1 MPTPDTDSEVAVAA
15 FGAVRRVR
23 SFEEIVQQIQDAIAS
38 GRLRP
43 GERLPSERD
52 LCDVFGV
59 SRATLREALRAL
71 EALGVVE
78 VRTGARGGAFAVEP
92 GEDVVGSAL
101 ASLLRFRQATA
112 RDLVEFRV
120 SFEGENAAWAA
131 RRASAEDVAELEALA
146 TRIEA
151 AVASGQPWRSVVEL
165 DVAFHVRVARATG
178 NVVRGAIMLAIQD
191 ALRRAVIETDPIVD
205 PAVRSTMGAEAHAI
219 AEAIATRNEHAAR
232 ARMRAHVERWSLLEV
247 EAADRAG

>member
-1 MPTPDTDSEVAVAA
+1 METPGPEHGGAVAA
-15 FGAVRRVR
+15 FGAVRR
-23 SFEEIVQQIQDAIAS
+23 AS

-43 GERLPSERD
+43 GERLPSERE

-92 GEDVVGSAL
+92 GEDALGSAL

-112 RDLVEFRV
+112 RDLIEFRV

-131 RRASAEDVAELEALA
+131 RRASAEDVAELQALA
-146 TRIEA
+146 GRIEA
-151 AVASGQPWRSVVEL
+151 AVAGGQAWSRVVEL
-165 DVAFHVRVARATG
+165 DVAFHVLVARATG
-178 NVVRGAIMLAIQD
+178 NVVRGAIMIGIQD
-191 ALRRAVIETDPIVD
+191 ALRRAVIETDPIAD
-205 PAVRSTMGAEAHAI
+205 PAVRGTMGAEAHAI
-219 AEAIATRNEHAAR
+219 ADAIASRNEHAAR
-232 ARMRAHVERWSLLEV
+232 VRMRAHVERWSLLEV